1 MLQFYLASLETEEER
16 RQMTDIYNEYKYILL
31 RYALKITGNQDMAE
45 DAVHNTFMAVI
56 NHKEKYLALPCRD
69 FRRVAVVIVRNK
81 CIDLLRAEGK
91 YTDLPYED
99 LENMVEPTET
109 SVEETVIVNDY
120 YAGIRKHLD
129 SLDLMSR
136 QILDMKY
143 VLGMSYKEIGEE
155 LGITAKHVDTRIMRA
170 KAKVRKSLQSDLN
183 E

>member
-1 MLQFYLASLETEEER
+1 MLQFYLASLDTEEER
-16 RQMTDIYNEYKYILL
+16 RQMTDIYNEHKYVLL

-56 NHKEKYLALPCRD
+56 NNKEKYLSLPCRD

-91 YTDLPYED
+91 YTDISFED
-99 LENMVEPTET
+99 LENVFEPTET
-109 SVEETVIVNDY
+109 TVEETVIANDY
-120 YAGIRKHLD
+120 YEGIRQHLD
-129 SLDLMSR
+129 SIDLISR

-170 KAKVRKSLQSDLN
+170 KAKVRKSLQSDFRD
-183 E
+183 